1 MDKDFIFDD
10 IANNL
15 VIFNEITFNRL
26 WKLGADAYLLYS
38 FYYRVAKFQRNR
50 QPWANN
56 EFTMKGLGWGK
67 DRLKKAKGLL
77 RDNGFIEDETI
88 KNEDGKVSKWVIKL
102 KYLQQ
107 STKNPPP
114 PENHP
119 VVLKP
124 TNTHNYEYKIHI
136 TTNKKEKDIDKSISK
151 EQDSTN
157 DKKFLSGSAS
167 VDELDLS
174 SEPTTNIGATDT
186 KTDFVEEKFEE
197 FWKGYLPVHT
207 GKGAK
212 SVAKTKFVAAVKKKN
227 NPDDIIAGMKRYIA
241 FCHSNN
247 CYTQNVPTF
256 LNQEHWK
263 DYLVEEKDSK
273 GVFVNSFPIS
283 VTPSTLN
290 KEEILDVIKT
300 HLQTWTQEN
309 PVWTERIK
317 AISAKAKD
325 ESDLFHTQKSLQM
338 ALELAKEIFR
348 YKDSPGV
355 RNSLVDPLFWL
366 SCRSC
371 FSDLEIQA
379 SCSGFL
385 YVGYQLRKLAESD

>member
-1 MDKDFIFDD
+1 MEIPNYYAILPAVVRYHPDLTPNAKLLY
-10 IANNL
+10 A
-15 VIFNEITFNRL
+15 EITALCNKTGECWATNKYFSE
-26 WKLGADAYLLYS
+26 LYG
-38 FYYRVAKFQRNR
+38 VD
-50 QPWANN
+50 
-56 EFTMKGLGWGK
+56 
-67 DRLKKAKGLL
+67 DRTISRWVDSLVKAGLL
-77 RDNGFIEDETI
+77 KMSLDQSTGNVRTLFPIGAPDKNVGTPIDKNVYHNNTSKNNTRGNSIILRVTNPKGCGEHQCERILENGKPCSRMAVLTV
-88 KNEDGKVSKWVIKL
+88 DGKNYCGQHTRIFAQDEIRKQKADQGKMMAV
-102 KYLQQ
+102 
-107 STKNPPP
+107 STK
-114 PENHP
+114 
-119 VVLKP
+119 
-124 TNTHNYEYKIHI
+124 
-136 TTNKKEKDIDKSISK
+136 
-151 EQDSTN
+151 
-157 DKKFLSGSAS
+157 S
-167 VDELDLS
+167 V
-174 SEPTTNIGATDT
+174 
-186 KTDFVEEKFEE
+186 FVEEKFEE

-212 SVAKTKFVAAVKKKN
+212 SVAKTKFLNAVKKKN

-273 GVFVNSFPIS
+273 GAFVNSFPIS